1 MSTRIPVDRPSASAA
16 REAARRRGS
25 CLAVLLIAFAAPAG
39 ADDLF
44 LPPDPAAVDAAGGV
58 VAAAASTAAG
68 FEFGGPTLRS
78 RLARI
83 DLGLLA
89 TARVRAEAGGGA
101 PGLLDLNLFDD
112 ARFRVTNLE
121 ARPTS
126 GGYAL
131 TGNLEGEPFS
141 VVSLVVNGDM
151 ILGSVEAPSLLYGI
165 QRAGDGHVTIRQA
178 GEIDLPLCGG
188 AVDPAEERGEAPALP
203 PPAAAVAAARDLP
216 FVATPQTA
224 TTTIDVLAA
233 YTSTARANLGGRLG
247 GVSAMEALID
257 LHFVNVNRYYADSG
271 AKVRFEVVGMVE
283 ADYHEP
289 LFPLFALDLVPL
301 RLPRDGLMDEIHE
314 IRDATGADLVHMF
327 EFHAPYCGVAYLMT
341 TVDAS
346 FADHAFGMTNI
357 ACSSLTVAHELGH
370 NMGLQHDRW
379 TESLDEGLTNRPF
392 AGSYGYVNG
401 RILTDA
407 GVESSSVWATI
418 MAYSTLCHHMGHGNC
433 PRLATFSNP
442 TLNHKGDPVG
452 VPSTAD
458 AASITGP
465 ADAVSTLN
473 ATRATVA
480 SFRTQASA
488 PRVIS
493 LRRTAS
499 STCHICSGL
508 SSKRTN
514 ADEPSWRIVF
524 SKPVSNLDGGDFTVT
539 GAGLGSPTITASSVG
554 TGRRTFDLEASDG
567 GLADFDGEVTL
578 GLASGQDIQDS
589 GGVALA
595 SSWPSTAERGY
606 VMDNT
611 APTVTITPSNA
622 GASPFLLTARWS
634 EKVYHRYEGRW
645 RGTPG
650 WGEVFTLEETPTD
663 PSAAETITVSVP
675 KRTVYDEAGNLAAA
689 ITRNVSW
696 DPALGAPSLSIGGLA
711 DASVAENSE
720 WTSPTPTLSGSPV
733 GAVAWTV
740 SLSGPW
746 APPENSPHFR
756 LVGNSPHFSV
766 DGATGVLTLPPRD
779 YENATDRDGDG
790 VYEATLRAADQNGA
804 FASATVAV
812 TVTDAVETRSL
823 EIVGVHDRST
833 PERFNHTVP
842 TGTGG
847 AIVCDPDCR
856 VGEGPVGRVSVTASG
871 ADVGNFSSSRG
882 SLRLGNPD
890 FENPGDANADNAY
903 ELTFTA
909 TDEDGNTKTESM
921 TLSVVDLPLR
931 PLSIDSPGPAA
942 TVAENAAWRP
952 GSASFAGRPLG
963 AVTWSKSGAD
973 AALFDM
979 GPTGNL
985 SLAARDFEMPD
996 DDDQDN
1002 VYEVTLRM
1010 TDGEGAFAEQDIA
1023 LTVTDV
1029 DEASLVTLT
1038 AAPNPVTE
1046 GSPAAVTATL
1056 SKALGANVTIPLTA
1070 TAGTAEAG
1078 DYAAPASVA
1087 ITAGQTS
1094 GSAALSTTR
1103 DIDLND
1109 ETVTVALGAP
1119 LPADVKPG
1127 TPSRVTVTIEDATP
1141 QVTLSAAPNPVA
1153 EGSSTTVKATL
1164 SKAWSANLTIPLSVT
1179 AGTAESGDYTAPSSV
1194 AITAGQTSGSAALS
1208 TADDSD
1214 LDDET
1219 LTVALGS
1226 LPGGIVAGSPSSV
1239 AVAIRDTT
1247 PKPADTPSVSLGI
1260 APASVAE
1267 GSAAQVKATLS
1278 KALTAS
1284 VTIPLTVTAGTA
1296 EAGDWTDPAA
1306 ITIAGGE
1313 LSAGTSL
1320 ATVVDADRDAE
1331 TLTVALGAL
1340 PAAVKEGTPSSVEL
1354 TITDATV
1361 QPGVSLAV
1369 SPNPVNEGSATVV
1382 TASLSASLTRAVT
1395 IPLTVTLGT
1404 AEAADVDS
1412 LAAVTI
1418 AAGGR
1423 SVQAA
1428 LQTRSDDDRDDETLT
1443 VALGTLPDEVKAGTP
1458 SRVAVTI
1465 ADATPAPPGPGGGG
1479 GGTPPPP
1486 PPPPGPPGPPP
1497 PPPPPP
1503 GERPT
1508 AVFTTGAE
1516 CDDEPCRVVT
1526 GEPVRFFDVST
1537 GSVHS
1542 RRWEFGDGTSSGSPS
1557 PAHEWERPGFY
1568 EVRLIVG
1575 NGASES
1581 EASMMFLVEA
1591 ADPDGE
1597 CAHGEANRCLRNSR
1611 YEIAVDWFTADGQ
1624 GGPATVVHAGTDDSG
1639 LFRFF
1644 DGDNWEVLVKVLD
1657 GCETN
1662 GHVWVF
1668 GASTTDLGY
1677 VIRVTDTMTGDKR
1690 EYRNEA
1696 GNSAP
1701 AITDAKAFANA
1712 CGTN

>member
-1 MSTRIPVDRPSASAA
+1 MT
-16 REAARRRGS
+16 
-25 CLAVLLIAFAAPAG
+25 
-39 ADDLF
+39 
-44 LPPDPAAVDAAGGV
+44 
-58 VAAAASTAAG
+58 
-68 FEFGGPTLRS
+68 
-78 RLARI
+78 
-83 DLGLLA
+83 
-89 TARVRAEAGGGA
+89 
-101 PGLLDLNLFDD
+101 
-112 ARFRVTNLE
+112 
-121 ARPTS
+121 
-126 GGYAL
+126 
-131 TGNLEGEPFS
+131 
-141 VVSLVVNGDM
+141 
-151 ILGSVEAPSLLYGI
+151 
-165 QRAGDGHVTIRQA
+165 
-178 GEIDLPLCGG
+178 
-188 AVDPAEERGEAPALP
+188 
-203 PPAAAVAAARDLP
+203 
-216 FVATPQTA
+216 TPQTA
-224 TTTIDVLAA
+224 VTVVDVLAA
-233 YTSTARANLGGRLG
+233 YTTSAREALG
-247 GVSAMEALID
+247 GVTAMEALID

-283 ADYHEP
+283 ADYEETRFSFD
-289 LFPLFALDLVPL
+289 LFPLV
-301 RLPRDGLMDEIHE
+301 LPSDGLMDEIHE

-327 EFHAPYCGVAYLMT
+327 ENYASYCGIAYVMT
-341 TVDAS
+341 TVNSS
-346 FADHAFGMTNI
+346 FANRAFGLTNVG
-357 ACSSLTVAHELGH
+357 CSSSTVAHEFGH
-370 NMGLQHDRW
+370 NMGLRHDRW
-379 TESLDEGLTNRPF
+379 TESLAGGLANRPY
-392 AGSYGYVNG
+392 AGSYGYVNE

-407 GVESSSVWATI
+407 GIERSSAWATI
-418 MAYSTLCHHMGHGNC
+418 MAYSTLCSHMGHGSC
-433 PRLATFSNP
+433 TRLLAFSNP

-458 AASITGP
+458 AASVTGP
-465 ADAVSTLN
+465 ADAVATLN

-480 SFRTQASA
+480 SFRTRAAA

-499 STCHICSGL
+499 STCRNCSGL
-508 SSKRTN
+508 SSERTN

-524 SKPVSNLDGGDFTVT
+524 SKRMSNVDGGDFTVT

-554 TGRRTFDLEASDG
+554 TGRRTFDLEASGG

-578 GLASGQDIQDS
+578 GLASGQNIQDS

-595 SSWPSTAERGY
+595 SSWPSAAERGY

-611 APTVTITPSNA
+611 APTVTITPSTA
-622 GASPFLLTARWS
+622 GASPFLVTARWS
-634 EKVYHRYEGRW
+634 ERVYF
-645 RGTPG
+645 RGTGNPLWG
-650 WGEVFTLEETPTD
+650 GGPRWGEVFTLPETPTD
-663 PSAAETITVSVP
+663 SSAAETITVSISAGAA
-675 KRTVYDEAGNLAAA
+675 YDEAGNESAA
-689 ITRNVSW
+689 IASDVSW

-733 GAVAWTV
+733 GAVSWTV
-740 SLSGPW
+740 SRPGPW
-746 APPENSPHFR
+746 RPEEV
-756 LVGNSPHFSV
+756 LPHFSV
-766 DGATGVLTLPPRD
+766 DGATGVLTLAPQD
-779 YENATDRDGDG
+779 YEDPTDRDGDG

-823 EIVGVHDRST
+823 DITGVNDRST
-833 PERFNHTVP
+833 VERSNHTVSF
-842 TGTGG
+842 GIRG
-847 AIVCDPDCR
+847 AVVCDPDCR
-856 VGEGPVGRVSVTASG
+856 VDDGPVGSVSVTASG
-871 ADVGNFSSSRG
+871 ADVGNFSLSGG
-882 SLRLGNPD
+882 SLHLLNPD
-890 FENPGDANADNAY
+890 FENPGDADGDNAY

-909 TDEDGNTKTESM
+909 TDEDGNTQTESM

-931 PLSIDSPGPAA
+931 PLSIDSPGAAA

-963 AVTWSKSGAD
+963 PVTWRKSGAD

-985 SLAARDFEMPD
+985 SLSARDFEMPD

-1002 VYEVTLRM
+1002 VYEVTLRI

-1029 DEASLVTLT
+1029 DEVSLVTLT

-1056 SKALGANVTIPLTA
+1056 SKALGADVTIPLTA

-1078 DYAAPASVA
+1078 DYAAPANVA

-1094 GSAALSTTR
+1094 GTAALSTTR

-1109 ETVTVALGAP
+1109 ETVTVALGAS

-1194 AITAGQTSGSAALS
+1194 AITAGQTSGAAALS

-1226 LPGGIVAGSPSSV
+1226 LPAGIVAGSPSSV

-1247 PKPADTPSVSLGI
+1247 PKPPDTPSVSL
-1260 APASVAE
+1260 AVSPSSVAE

-1306 ITIAGGE
+1306 ITIGGGE

-1340 PAAVKEGTPSSVEL
+1340 PASVKEGTPSSVGL

-1382 TASLSASLTRAVT
+1382 TASLSASLSRAVT

-1418 AAGGR
+1418 AAGER

-1443 VALGTLPDEVKAGTP
+1443 VALGTLPDEVKAGSP

-1465 ADATPAPPGPGGGG
+1465 ADTTPVPPGPGGGG
-1479 GGTPPPP
+1479 GGAPPPPPPP

-1591 ADPDGE
+1591 AAPDGE

-1611 YEIAVDWFTADGQ
+1611 YEIAVDWFTADGR

-1662 GHVWVF
+1662 GHAWVF
-1668 GASTTDLGY
+1668 AASTTDLGY
-1677 VIRVTDTMTGDKR
+1677 VIRVTDTMTGDVR
-1690 EYRNEA
+1690 EYGNEA

-1701 AITDAKAFANA
+1701 AITDVKAFAGG
-1712 CGTN
+1712 CEQR

>member
-1 MSTRIPVDRPSASAA
+1 MRANVLRQPGRMSGGQVSMRIATDRS
-16 REAARRRGS
+16 RTKRGPGA
-25 CLAVLLIAFAAPAG
+25 CLAVLLLAFAAPAG

-44 LPPDPAAVDAAGGV
+44 LPPDPAVVDAAGGAA
-58 VAAAASTAAG
+58 AAAASTAAG

-89 TARVRAEAGGGA
+89 AARVRAEAGGGA

-112 ARFRVTNLE
+112 ARFRATNLE

-141 VVSLVVNGDM
+141 VVSLVVNGDV
-151 ILGSVEAPSLLYGI
+151 ILGSVEAPGVLYGI

-178 GEIDLPLCGG
+178 GENDLPFCGG
-188 AVDPAEERGEAPALP
+188 AVDPAEERGGAPALP
-203 PPAAAVAAARDLP
+203 PPAAAAAAARDLP
-216 FVATPQTA
+216 FVTTPQTA
-224 TTTIDVLAA
+224 VTVVDVLTA
-233 YTSTARANLGGRLG
+233 YTSAARESLG
-247 GVSAMEALID
+247 GVSVMEALID

-271 AKVRFEVVGMVE
+271 AKVRFDVVGVVE
-283 ADYHEP
+283 ADYEETRTSFD
-289 LFPLFALDLVPL
+289 LFPLV
-301 RLPRDGLMDEIHE
+301 LPRDGLMDEIHE
-314 IRDATGADLVHMF
+314 IRDATGADIVHVF
-327 EFHAPYCGVAYLMT
+327 ELHAPYCGIAYLMT
-341 TVDAS
+341 TVSSS
-346 FADHAFGMTNI
+346 FANRAFGLTNV
-357 ACSSLTVAHELGH
+357 ACSSATVAHELGH

-379 TESLDEGLTNRPF
+379 TESLDDGLTNRPY
-392 AGSYGYVNG
+392 AGSYGYVNE

-418 MAYSTLCHHMGHGNC
+418 MAYSTLCRHMGHGSC
-433 PRLATFSNP
+433 ARLLAFSNP
-442 TLNHKGDPVG
+442 TLNHEGDPVG

-458 AASITGP
+458 ANSITGP

-480 SFRTQASA
+480 AFRTRVAA

-493 LRRTAS
+493 LRRAAS
-499 STCHICSGL
+499 SACSNCSGL
-508 SSKRTN
+508 SSERTN
-514 ADEPSWRIVF
+514 ADEPTWRIVF
-524 SKPVSNLDGGDFTVT
+524 SRPVSNLDGGDFTVT

-554 TGRRTFDLEASDG
+554 TGRRAFDLEASGG
-567 GLADFDGEVTL
+567 GLAGFDGEVTL

-589 GGVALA
+589 GGVPLA
-595 SSWPSTAERGY
+595 ASWPSTAERAY
-606 VMDNT
+606 VLDNT
-611 APTVTITPSNA
+611 PPTATITPSTA
-622 GASPFLLTARWS
+622 GASPFLVTARWS
-634 EKVYHRYEGRW
+634 ERVYF
-645 RGTPG
+645 RGTGDPHWGGGPG
-650 WGEVFTLEETPTD
+650 WGEVFTLRETPTD
-663 PSAAETITVSVP
+663 SSAAETITVSIP
-675 KRTVYDEAGNLAAA
+675 AGAAYDEAGNESAA
-689 ITRNVSW
+689 IASDVSW

-711 DASVAENSE
+711 AATVAENSE

-733 GAVAWTV
+733 GAVSWTV
-740 SLSGPW
+740 SRPGPW
-746 APPENSPHFR
+746 LPEEV
-756 LVGNSPHFSV
+756 LPHFSV
-766 DGATGVLTLPPRD
+766 DGATGVLTLAPQD
-779 YENATDRDGDG
+779 YEDPTDRDGDG

-804 FASATVAV
+804 FASVDVAV
-812 TVTDAVETRSL
+812 TVTDAVEARSL
-823 EIVGVHDRST
+823 DITGVHDRST
-833 PERFNHTVP
+833 PERLDHTISFRIR
-842 TGTGG
+842 GE
-847 AIVCDPDCR
+847 IVGCPNNCR
-856 VGEGPVGRVSVTASG
+856 VDEGPVGRVSGTASG
-871 ADVGNFSSSRG
+871 ADVGNFSLSGG
-882 SLRLGNPD
+882 SLRLENPD

-952 GSASFAGRPLG
+952 GSASFSGIPLG

-973 AALFDM
+973 AALFDA

-985 SLAARDFEMPD
+985 SLSARDFEMPD
-996 DDDQDN
+996 DADQDN

-1029 DEASLVTLT
+1029 DEVSRVTLS

-1046 GSPAAVTATL
+1046 GSPATVTATL
-1056 SKALGANVTIPLTA
+1056 SKAVGANVTIPLTA

-1094 GSAALSTTR
+1094 GTAVLSTTR

-1119 LPADVKPG
+1119 LPVEVKPG
-1127 TPSRVTVTIEDATP
+1127 TPSNVTVTIEDATP

-1153 EGSSTTVKATL
+1153 EGSSATVKATL

-1179 AGTAESGDYTAPSSV
+1179 AGSAESGDYTAPSSV
-1194 AITAGQTSGSAALS
+1194 AIKAGETSGAAALS

-1226 LPGGIVAGSPSSV
+1226 LPAGIVAGSPSSV
-1239 AVAIRDTT
+1239 AVAIRDKT

-1267 GSAAQVKATLS
+1267 GSAARVTATLS

-1313 LSAGTSL
+1313 LSAETSL
-1320 ATVVDADRDAE
+1320 ATVADADRDAE

-1340 PAAVKEGTPSSVEL
+1340 PASVKEGTPSSVAL
-1354 TITDATV
+1354 TITDSTV

-1369 SPNPVNEGSATVV
+1369 SPNPVNEGSSAVV
-1382 TASLSASLTRAVT
+1382 TASLSASLSRAVT

-1443 VALGTLPDEVKAGTP
+1443 VALGALPDEVKAGTP
-1458 SRVAVTI
+1458 SSVALTI
-1465 ADATPAPPGPGGGG
+1465 TDTTPAPPGSGGGGGGG
-1479 GGTPPPP
+1479 GGTPPPVP
-1486 PPPPGPPGPPP
+1486 PPTEPPG

-1503 GERPT
+1503 GERPK
-1508 AVFTTGAE
+1508 AVLTTGVE

-1526 GEPVRFFDVST
+1526 GEPVRFFDLST
-1537 GSVHS
+1537 GTVHS

-1557 PAHEWERPGFY
+1557 PAHDWERPGFY

-1575 NGASES
+1575 NGVSES

-1591 ADPDGE
+1591 AAPDGE
-1597 CAHGEANRCLRNSR
+1597 CAHREANRCLRNSR
-1611 YEIAVDWFTADGQ
+1611 YEIAVDWFTADGR

-1668 GASTTDLGY
+1668 AASTTDLGY
-1677 VIRVTDTMTGDKR
+1677 AIRVTDTATGDKR

-1696 GNSAP
+1696 GNAAP
-1701 AITDAKAFANA
+1701 AITDAKAFAGG
-1712 CGTN
+1712 CEQR